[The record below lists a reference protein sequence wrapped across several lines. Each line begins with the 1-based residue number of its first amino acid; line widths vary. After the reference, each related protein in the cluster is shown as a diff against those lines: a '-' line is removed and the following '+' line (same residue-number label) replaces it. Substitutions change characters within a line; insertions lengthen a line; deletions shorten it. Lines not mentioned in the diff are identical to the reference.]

1 MSLSDTITEL
11 VESIVHRVLG
21 DRVFGIHTATVTALT
36 DDGVILAYRSLNVDP
51 SNDEARVASLMAGPG
66 VGAYF
71 RPEVKDEVIVAFEGG
86 DLSQPVVVGSVWNPD
101 AAPPSQAD
109 TSRSNNMRTIV
120 SREKH
125 EITFDDSPG
134 SGGITIR
141 TASGAEI
148 KLEDAGKKVTITTGG
163 SVANTQIVLDGISWN
178 HQHATGVG
186 PSGPPVS
193 IAPVA

>member
-11 VESIVHRVLG
+11 VESIVTRVLG
-21 DRVFGIHTATVTALT
+21 ERVFGIHTATVTSLT
-36 DDGVILAYRSLNVDP
+36 DDGVMLSYRSLNVDP
-51 SNDEARVASLMAGPG
+51 SNDEARVASLMAGSG

-71 RPEVKDEVIVAFEGG
+71 RPEVDDEVIVAFEGG
-86 DLSQPVVVGSVWNPD
+86 DLSQPVVIGSVWNPD

-109 TSRSNNMRTIV
+109 TSASNNVRTIV
-120 SREKH
+120 SRQKH

-148 KLEDAGKKVTITTGG
+148 KIEDAGKKVSISTMGN
-163 SVANTQIVLDGISWN
+163 VAATQITLDGVSWN

-186 PSGPPVS
+186 PSGPPIS
-193 IAPVA
+193 ISPAV

>member
-1 MSLSDTITEL
+1 MSLADTITEL

-21 DRVFGIHTATVTALT
+21 DRVFGIHTATVTSLT
-36 DDGVILAYRSLNVDP
+36 EDGVILSYRSLNVDP
-51 SNDEARVASLMAGPG
+51 SNDEARVASMMAGPG

-71 RPEVKDEVIVAFEGG
+71 RPEVDDEVIVAFEGG

-101 AAPPSQAD
+101 AQPPQQAD
-109 TSRSNNMRTIV
+109 TSSSNNARTIV
-120 SREKH
+120 SRQKH

-163 SVANTQIVLDGISWN
+163 SVAATQVVLDGVSWN

-193 IAPVA
+193 ITPVT